1 MTLVGFEPGTT
12 GWQAKVL
19 TITPKISTWYVVNKS
34 KYLNLACK
42 IGIFLVSAYSIVG
55 SEKAHSG
62 LLRTVFKTFGN
73 EKLARLDSNHMWYTR
88 VSLNPKTTALSN

>member
-1 MTLVGFEPGTT
+1 MGFEPGTT